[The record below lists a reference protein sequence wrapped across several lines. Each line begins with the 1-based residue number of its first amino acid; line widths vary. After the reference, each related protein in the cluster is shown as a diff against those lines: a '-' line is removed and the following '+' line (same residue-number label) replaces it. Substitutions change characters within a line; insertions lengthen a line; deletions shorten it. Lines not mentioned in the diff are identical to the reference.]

1 MAHQEITT
9 NQCRPLSLAEPHAG
23 EPFACTQLGRLA
35 AASARALRIEASD
48 FDAGRSSTTSTP
60 ATGHRTGSPTARPT
74 RILTTPAPPHSTSAP
89 TTSTPPWPGSGATQR
104 SIQASQGNRPRLLP
118 RPAADLTP
126 PTRARASLTLPV
138 GIAVTPART
147 RRRRPDRHLA
157 DAAGGPP
164 APQPG
169 SATASPVPGEQN
181 GQAPAR
187 QHRRLPGHPAP
198 RHRAHRRPHHTVP
211 ERHPVQP
218 RGARHGQAH
227 RRHRTRRRHRLP
239 LRPAPENR
247 PQPGR
252 RAPKTADAIV
262 AENGNVRLGGLRA
275 SLPVLAIITLI
286 APLSSSQIP
295 MERPAQPQ
303 PARPRHDSHP
313 SGEPAPARRAGKT
326 PAAGTRLDHGRRNP
340 ATTPCLPVP
349 SEHLRPGPASSA
361 SPRRRCGADIRTHS
375 PPMR

>member
-1 MAHQEITT
+1 M
-9 NQCRPLSLAEPHAG
+9 P
-23 EPFACTQLGRLA
+23 
-35 AASARALRIEASD
+35 SD
-48 FDAGRSSTTSTP
+48 PSVVTV
-60 ATGHRTGSPTARPT
+60 H
-74 RILTTPAPPHSTSAP
+74 
-89 TTSTPPWPGSGATQR
+89 GSGGPPR

-126 PTRARASLTLPV
+126 PTRARASPH
-138 GIAVTPART
+138 AARRHRSDAGPHPR

-157 DAAGGPP
+157 DAAGGPRRRSP
-164 APQPG
+164 AAPPRHR
-169 SATASPVPGEQN
+169 SPAGKAARPR
-181 GQAPAR
+181 PANT
-187 QHRRLPGHPAP
+187 PPTGHPAP
-198 RHRAHRRPHHTVP
+198 RHRAHRRPNHTVP

-239 LRPAPENR
+239 LWPAPENR

-252 RAPKTADAIV
+252 RAPKTADAIG

-295 MERPAQPQ
+295 MERPPQPQ
-303 PARPRHDSHP
+303 PARPRHDSHHQ
-313 SGEPAPARRAGKT
+313 ANRPARRAGKT
-326 PAAGTRLDHGRRNP
+326 PAAAAPGWTMDAGTQPPRHVSRCRPSTYAP
-340 ATTPCLPVP
+340 ARPAPLP
-349 SEHLRPGPASSA
+349 
-361 SPRRRCGADIRTHS
+361 PRRRCGADIRTHS